1 MSRLERRIRKISQIS
16 DLSKE
21 NVRAFVKETVLD
33 DVGELLELVLTQWAG
48 EIQEKYSCYRNG
60 YYTRSLISEWGDIR
74 ELRVPRF
81 REAIPE
87 DNPVFPKSSRYSHG
101 FLDKVIELFCKGLS
115 TWSIASFYDEL
126 ISSMSVSRRVGAYLF
141 ERITEFKMRPI
152 ETKPSILVVDGIW
165 LTLKNR
171 GKCVLLCAVGI
182 DDNGFK
188 EVIHFSLYDN
198 EGKDSYHDFFSQL
211 IAKGLVAEDVTL
223 VVSDCVRHLK
233 PIVQSYFP
241 NAQWQRCI
249 FHFIQDIGA
258 KGKNAHQKRRLKRD
272 IGWVFKARSI
282 PEFWERWKRKKARWK
297 HVCPDAIRIFEL
309 GVDDAITYFEYPP
322 YLWKAIRTTNAVEST
337 FSYIRRRIHWMG
349 AFKSKHSAE
358 KMAALPVISHYTK

>member
-1 MSRLERRIRKISQIS
+1 MNRLERRIRKISHTD

-21 NVRAFVKETVLD
+21 KVREFVKASVLE
-33 DVGELLELVLTQWAG
+33 DVRELLELSLSEWA
-48 EIQEKYSCYRNG
+48 EIMQEKYDCYRNG

-74 ELRVPRF
+74 ELKVPRF
-81 REAIPE
+81 RQAIPE

-101 FLDKVIELFCKGLS
+101 FLDSVIELFCKGLS
-115 TWSIASFYDEL
+115 TWSIASIHDDL
-126 ISSMSVSRRVGAYLF
+126 ISSMSVSRRVGEYLLD
-141 ERITEFKMRPI
+141 RITEFKTKPI
-152 ETKPSILVVDGIW
+152 ERTPHILVVDGIW

-198 EGKDSYHDFFSQL
+198 EGKDSFHDFFSQL
-211 IAKGLVAEDVTL
+211 MAKGLVPEDVTL
-223 VVSDCVRHLK
+223 VVSDCIRHLK
-233 PIVQSYFP
+233 RITKSYFP

-249 FHFIQDIGA
+249 FHFINDIGN
-258 KGKNAHQKRRLKRD
+258 KGKNRYQKKKIKRD

-282 PEFWERWKRKKARWK
+282 PQFWNRWERIRKRWRRK
-297 HVCPDAIRIFEL
+297 CPEAVRIFEL
-309 GVDDAITYFEYPP
+309 GVDDAIIYFEFPK
-322 YLWKAIRTTNAVEST
+322 YLWTAIRTTNAVEST

-349 AFKSKHSAE
+349 AFNSKQNAE
-358 KMAALPVISHYTK
+358 KMAALPIMPLYTK